1 MGQAAT
7 QTERPYV
14 GRRRLPAR
22 ARDDLHAQLDAV
34 ARRHKKVLARTTMIS
49 THIIDRGLLGVIS
62 PLDR

>member
-1 MGQAAT
+1 VGQAAT

-22 ARDDLHAQLDAV
+22 AHDDLQAQLDAV
-34 ARRHKKVLARTTMIS
+34 ARRYKKELARTTMIS
-49 THIIDRGLLGVIS
+49 THIIDRGLLGVIG